1 MGQLKKYLIDEQIKL
16 EQKKSCEKM
25 KKIDEEMNIVLDMV
39 ISNGRDEVLLA
50 RYNELAEKRRE
61 MSESNK
67 ISVDG
72 DFDEEE
78 LSNYVRK
85 YIQQIIV
92 DFEDSSV
99 KTIFKRRKEI
109 K

>member
-1 MGQLKKYLIDEQIKL
+1 
-16 EQKKSCEKM
+16 M